1 MFYFCTLWK
10 HKTSGF
16 QRFSGSIGMLHWREW
31 DISPSASI
39 LWESQFMLWES
50 RSFLLRSR
58 VTQKS
63 LQLHFF
69 FSHMRVTQ
77 KALQLPFWFLC
88 LRVTQKALQL
98 PFFVFSLSPSH
109 QCFWARFFSVFDGLL
124 LNVVVTSILGHTG
137 MKVFDKCSINLKFRV
152 WEHYLSYALEKLS
165 GPIQSQISNES
176 VIPHL

>member
-1 MFYFCTLWK
+1 MFYFCILWK

-16 QRFSGSIGMLHWREW
+16 LRFLGSIGMLHWREW

-39 LWESQFMLWES
+39 LWESQFMLWEFQ
-50 RSFLLRSR
+50 SFLLRLR

-69 FSHMRVTQ
+69 ISHMHVTQ
-77 KALQLPFWFLC
+77 K
-88 LRVTQKALQL
+88 VLQL

-109 QCFWARFFSVFDGLL
+109 QCFWAKFFSVFDGLL

-152 WEHYLSYALEKLS
+152 WEYYMSYALEKLS